1 MKKREMKH
9 RILAVLFAAGCF
21 FSMSGLSASAV
32 TVDDIANKA
41 RELGFPEA
49 QVQEGYN
56 MWSTGAYTQEDLDKI
71 WAELEN
77 FEGDILDLYEKFF
90 MYGIEGLPQQP
101 TTDPVKPTEG
111 TTGATDAPT
120 EGTQAPEAPTQAPE
134 ATEAPT
140 QAPTKEFAEMTFEE
154 MRAYVSGM
162 TPEERRT
169 FFENLTP
176 EERKNILKKM
186 PIDNKAEVMEGFLGV
201 AEEMG
206 MHVTVDKLTDDNIS
220 LTIRDDQGTIVD
232 KSEMGITIDE
242 TGISHTGLLVSAA
255 AGAILALSGLAVLSR
270 KMGND
275 ESTK

>member
-1 MKKREMKH
+1 MKRRTMKH
-9 RILAVLFAAGCF
+9 RILAALFAAGCF
-21 FSMSGLSASAV
+21 FSVNGLSASAAV

-56 MWSTGAYTQEDLDKI
+56 MWSSGAYTQDDLDKI

-77 FEGDILDLYEKFF
+77 FEGDILDLYEKIL
-90 MYGIEGLPQQP
+90 MSGVEIPSQT
-101 TTDPVKPTEG
+101 TTDPVNPTEKTEG
-111 TTGATDAPT
+111 TTDAPT
-120 EGTQAPEAPTQAPE
+120 EGTQAPE

-140 QAPTKEFAEMTFEE
+140 QAPTKEFAKMTLEE
-154 MRAYVSGM
+154 KRAYVSGM

-169 FFENLTP
+169 FLENLTP
-176 EERKNILKKM
+176 EERKSLLKQM
-186 PIDNKAEVMEGFLGV
+186 SIDNKAEVMEGFLGV

-220 LTIRDDQGTIVD
+220 LTIRDDQGVIVD

-270 KMGND
+270 KMGSD

>member
-1 MKKREMKH
+1 MKMRTMKH
-9 RILAVLFAAGCF
+9 RILAALFAAGCF
-21 FSMSGLSASAV
+21 FSVNGLSASAAV

-41 RELGFPEA
+41 RELGFSEA
-49 QVQEGYN
+49 EVQLGYN
-56 MWSTGAYTQEDLDKI
+56 QWSSGAFTQAHLDRI
-71 WAELEN
+71 WAKLEN
-77 FEGDILDLYEKFF
+77 FEGDILDLYEEIL
-90 MYGIEGLPQQP
+90 MSGIEIPSQP
-101 TTDPVKPTEG
+101 TTDPVSPTENTEG
-111 TTGATDAPT
+111 TTGTTDAPT
-120 EGTQAPEAPTQAPE
+120 EGTQSPEN
-134 ATEAPT
+134 TEAAT
-140 QAPTKEFAEMTFEE
+140 QAPTKEFAKMTLEE
-154 MRAYVSGM
+154 KRAYVSGM

-169 FFENLTP
+169 FLENLTP
-176 EERKNILKKM
+176 EERRSLLKQM
-186 PIDNKAEVMEGFLGV
+186 SIDNKAEVLEGFVGV

>member
-1 MKKREMKH
+1 M
-9 RILAVLFAAGCF
+9 
-21 FSMSGLSASAV
+21 
-32 TVDDIANKA
+32 T
-41 RELGFPEA
+41 
-49 QVQEGYN
+49 
-56 MWSTGAYTQEDLDKI
+56 
-71 WAELEN
+71 LE
-77 FEGDILDLYEKFF
+77 EK
-90 MYGIEGLPQQP
+90 
-101 TTDPVKPTEG
+101 
-111 TTGATDAPT
+111 
-120 EGTQAPEAPTQAPE
+120 
-134 ATEAPT
+134 
-140 QAPTKEFAEMTFEE
+140 
-154 MRAYVSGM
+154 RAYVSGM

-169 FFENLTP
+169 FLENLTP
-176 EERKNILKKM
+176 EERRSLLKQM
-186 PIDNKAEVMEGFLGV
+186 SIDNKAEVLEGFVGV

>member
-1 MKKREMKH
+1 MKRRTMKH
-9 RILAVLFAAGCF
+9 RILAALFAAGCF
-21 FSMSGLSASAV
+21 FSVNGLSASAV

-41 RELGFPEA
+41 RELGFPESE
-49 QVQEGYN
+49 VQRGYN
-56 MWSTGAYTQEDLDKI
+56 KWSTGAFTQEDLDNI

-120 EGTQAPEAPTQAPE
+120 EDTQAPE

-140 QAPTKEFAEMTFEE
+140 QAPTKEFAKMTFEE

-176 EERKNILKKM
+176 EERKNILKQM

-220 LTIRDDQGTIVD
+220 LTIRDDQGVIVD

-270 KMGND
+270 KMGSD

>member
-1 MKKREMKH
+1 MKKREMKY
-9 RILAVLFAAGCF
+9 RILAALFAAGCF
-21 FSMSGLSASAV
+21 FSVSGLSASAV

-56 MWSTGAYTQEDLDKI
+56 MWSSGAYTQAHLDKI

-77 FEGDILDLYEKFF
+77 FEGDILDLYEKIL
-90 MYGIEGLPQQP
+90 MSGVEIPSQT
-101 TTDPVKPTEG
+101 TTDPVSPTEETEG

-120 EGTQAPEAPTQAPE
+120 EGTQAPEA
-134 ATEAPT
+134 TEAPT
-140 QAPTKEFAEMTFEE
+140 QAPTKEFAKMTLEE
-154 MRAYVSGM
+154 KRAYVSGM

-169 FFENLTP
+169 FLENLTP
-176 EERKNILKKM
+176 EERKSLLKQM
-186 PIDNKAEVMEGFLGV
+186 SIDNKAEVMEGFLGV

-270 KMGND
+270 KMGSD

>member
-1 MKKREMKH
+1 MKRRTMKH

-21 FSMSGLSASAV
+21 FSVNGLSASAAV

-56 MWSTGAYTQEDLDKI
+56 MWSSGAYTQEDLDKI

-77 FEGDILDLYEKFF
+77 FEGDILDLYEKIL
-90 MYGIEGLPQQP
+90 MSGVEMPSQT
-101 TTDPVKPTEG
+101 TTDPVNPTEKTEG
-111 TTGATDAPT
+111 TTDAPT
-120 EGTQAPEAPTQAPE
+120 EGTQAPEA
-134 ATEAPT
+134 TE
-140 QAPTKEFAEMTFEE
+140 APTKEFAKMTLEE
-154 MRAYVSGM
+154 KRAYVSGM

-169 FFENLTP
+169 FLENLTP
-176 EERKNILKKM
+176 EERKSLLKQM
-186 PIDNKAEVMEGFLGV
+186 SIDNKAEVMEGFLGV

-220 LTIRDDQGTIVD
+220 LTIRDDQGVIVD
-232 KSEMGITIDE
+232 KSEMGVTIDE

-270 KMGND
+270 KMGSD